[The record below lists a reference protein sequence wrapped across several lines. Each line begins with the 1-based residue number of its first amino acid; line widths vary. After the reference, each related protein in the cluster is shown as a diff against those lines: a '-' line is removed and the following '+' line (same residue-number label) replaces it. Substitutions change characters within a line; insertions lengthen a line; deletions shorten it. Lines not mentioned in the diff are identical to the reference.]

1 MTRTPRDDATQA
13 MLDGSRSLDTAPL
26 STPLVSTQVER
37 MAGVSLHQ
45 RLTRSLEQL
54 TPNEQRIARFL
65 LAHQDELALYNAA
78 ELSRLTNV
86 SKATVSRLFRRLGY
100 RDFREARDQARS
112 LRQAGVPVA
121 LAAPTTDHHQRHYE
135 QECRNLRQALAALDM
150 LDIDALCRAL
160 IAAGGIQIIGFRNA
174 YPLALHL
181 RQQLL
186 QLRAHV
192 GVLPQPGQSL
202 GEEVARLTASDA
214 VIVFAMRRRP
224 KELARLLE
232 WLGQAPCTVMLIC
245 DDSLTY
251 IPAGIE
257 HVLRCPL
264 DSISAFDSYAAAM
277 SQINLLATRLLH
289 HDLVG
294 GRSQIRR
301 VTDTFETLDELSGG
315 E

>member
-1 MTRTPRDDATQA
+1 MTQATRDDSSASATDSE
-13 MLDGSRSLDTAPL
+13 MPSRAAAASL
-26 STPLVSTQVER
+26 
-37 MAGVSLHQ
+37 AGQSLHQ
-45 RLTRSLEQL
+45 RLTHHLERL

-78 ELSRLTNV
+78 ELSRLTHV

-100 RDFREARDQARS
+100 QDFREARDQARS
-112 LRQAGVPVA
+112 LRHAGVPVVSST
-121 LAAPTTDHHQRHYE
+121 PTPDHHQRHYE

-150 LDIDALCRAL
+150 LDMEGLGRTLANAERL
-160 IAAGGIQIIGFRNA
+160 QIIGFRNA

-186 QLRAHV
+186 QLRGQVA
-192 GVLPQPGQSL
+192 VLPQPGQSL
-202 GEEVARLTASDA
+202 GEEVARLSANDA
-214 VIVFAMRRRP
+214 VVIFAMRRRP
-224 KELARLLE
+224 QGLARLLG
-232 WLGQAPCTVMLIC
+232 WLGQAPCTVLLVC
-245 DDSLTY
+245 DDSLSE

-264 DSISAFDSYAAAM
+264 DSVSAFDSYAAAM

-289 HDLVG
+289 DDLVA

-301 VTDTFETLDELSGG
+301 VTDTFESLEELGDG
-315 E
+315 